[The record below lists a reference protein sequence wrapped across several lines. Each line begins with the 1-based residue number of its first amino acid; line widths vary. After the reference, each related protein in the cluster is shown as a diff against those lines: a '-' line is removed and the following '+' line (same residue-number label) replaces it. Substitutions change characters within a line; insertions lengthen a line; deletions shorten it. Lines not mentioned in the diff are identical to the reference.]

1 MKRGDGSK
9 LRVEKK
15 LKIKK
20 YFKMIWEIW
29 KEDLPKSFVDWIL
42 FAPLL
47 LLMLFILVKV
57 LKL

>member
-1 MKRGDGSK
+1 
-9 LRVEKK
+9 
-15 LKIKK
+15 
-20 YFKMIWEIW
+20 MIWEIW